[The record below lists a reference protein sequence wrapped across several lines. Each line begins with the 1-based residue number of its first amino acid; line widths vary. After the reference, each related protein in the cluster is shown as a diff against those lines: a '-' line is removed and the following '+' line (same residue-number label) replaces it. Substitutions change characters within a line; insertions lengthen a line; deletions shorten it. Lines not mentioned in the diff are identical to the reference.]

1 VLVVRGPLEQPIT
14 MAVDTASIVTG
25 KASDFKL
32 QPKDIIY
39 VSPRPFVRV
48 EELADLATT
57 AFIQGLITA
66 WVDVKLVNP
75 YPAQ

>member
-1 VLVVRGPLEQPIT
+1 MQDWPHRKRHNDPPAQISFWV
-14 MAVDTASIVTG
+14 IVSG

-75 YPAQ
+75 FPS